1 MFVNVLDSLYILF
14 TSRQKHVQNCLLLA
28 VRMPRILTSTQL
40 YLVVYNKKRNVHQ
53 KKKKKNRREKKRD
66 TSSDLGDWIDSMCYQ

>member
-14 TSRQKHVQNCLLLA
+14 TSRQKHVQNCLLFA